1 MAIAGKIG
9 VAHQRADAHA
19 AIGKIFDPVKAGKM
33 RDIDEPIGLRY
44 VALHQIEKI
53 RAGGEIDG
61 ARFRGG

>member
-1 MAIAGKIG
+1 
-9 VAHQRADAHA
+9 
-19 AIGKIFDPVKAGKM
+19 M
-33 RDIDEPIGLRY
+33 RDVDEPIGLRY